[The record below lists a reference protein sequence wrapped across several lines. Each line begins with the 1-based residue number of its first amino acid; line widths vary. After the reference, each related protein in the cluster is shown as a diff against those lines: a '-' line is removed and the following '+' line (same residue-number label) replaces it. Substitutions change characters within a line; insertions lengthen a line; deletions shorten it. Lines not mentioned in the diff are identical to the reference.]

1 MPEPKKKAAKKRAT
15 KKSASSA
22 PAQQPRERKNIA
34 DVVKLLR
41 DNPEYGIAF
50 HKYFEDKILQLNR
63 AGWGCGTE
71 YADKKHVWGA
81 QCLTTEVLDEFN
93 LWDLVR
99 N

>member
-1 MPEPKKKAAKKRAT
+1 MQEPKKKAAKKKAA
-15 KKSASSA
+15 KKKVAD
-22 PAQQPRERKNIA
+22 PQPREQKNIA

-41 DNPEYGIAF
+41 DNPEFGIAF
-50 HKYFEDKILQLNR
+50 HKYFEDKIIQLNR
-63 AGWGCGTE
+63 AGWSVGSD

-81 QCLTTEVLDEFN
+81 QCLTAEVLDEFN